1 MINEEKQKALEAAL
15 DRLRNITGRISHE
28 TRGIRSKY
36 AGGDSPYR
44 IFKS

>member
-15 DRLRNITGRISHE
+15 GQIEKHLRERISHE

-44 IFKS
+44 IF